1 MWYIIDNDSH
11 YQYCKFKTSFMKTSK
26 FSLKKLI
33 AFSLFLVAALH
44 FSVAYAGEGAF
55 GWIYT
60 LDLQPKGELE
70 FEQRLQLTKQQASG
84 SYNAWISRSELEYGL
99 TNDFQI
105 AGYLNAYYVN
115 ANQNYTNPEACGDRP
130 TCTGGQPVPVE
141 TWNPAAPYR
150 KGGIEGGSLEAIY
163 RITNPVISPVGVGL
177 YLEPTIGKNKNELE
191 ARLLLQSNFIDD
203 KLVTAANI
211 VVANEQLKFVGNG
224 NVPESMLD
232 FLVGASYRFAPKW
245 FGGVEAR
252 FHNDYSSY
260 NLQNQTQKATF
271 VGPNMH
277 YASKDWW
284 FTAAWRYQLKGGTCM
299 GTGSAECSNAR
310 VWDSHGL
317 NEFIVK
323 VGFPLAKF

>member
-11 YQYCKFKTSFMKTSK
+11 YQYCKYKTSFMKTSK
-26 FSLKKLI
+26 FSLNKLI
-33 AFSLFLVAALH
+33 AFSLFLVVALH
-44 FSVAYAGEGAF
+44 FSLAYAGEGAF

-70 FEQRLQLTKQQASG
+70 FEPRLQLTKQQASG

-115 ANQNYTNPEACGDRP
+115 ANQNYINCENGS

-299 GTGSAECSNAR
+299 GTGTAECSNAR

>member
-1 MWYIIDNDSH
+1 
-11 YQYCKFKTSFMKTSK
+11 MKTPK
-26 FSLKKLI
+26 LSLKSL
-33 AFSLFLVAALH
+33 FFFVLFLVTLFHLSMAH
-44 FSVAYAGEGAF
+44 AGEGAF

-84 SYNAWISRSELEYGL
+84 SYNAWVSRSELEYGL

-115 ANQNYTNPEACGDRP
+115 ANQNYNNCEDSP
-130 TCTGGQPVPVE
+130 TCTSGQPVPVGS
-141 TWNPAAPYR
+141 WNPAAPYR
-150 KGGIEGGSLEAIY
+150 KSGIEGGSLEAIY
-163 RITNPVISPVGVGL
+163 RITNPVTSPVGVGL

-203 KLVTAANI
+203 KLITAANI
-211 VVANEQLKFVGNG
+211 VVANEQLKFAPSGNA
-224 NVPESMLD
+224 PESMLD

-271 VGPNMH
+271 VGPNLH

-299 GTGSAECSNAR
+299 GAGTAECSNAR

-323 VGFPLAKF
+323 VGFPIGKY

>member
-1 MWYIIDNDSH
+1 M
-11 YQYCKFKTSFMKTSK
+11 KFTI
-26 FSLKKLI
+26 KK
-33 AFSLFLVAALH
+33 AVFFLVLLATAPYYSL
-44 FSVAYAGEGAF
+44 ANAGEGAF

-70 FEQRLQLTKQQASG
+70 FEQRLQLTKQQAAG
-84 SYNAWISRSELEYGL
+84 SYNAWVSRSELEYGV
-99 TNDFQI
+99 TNDFQV

-115 ANQNYTNPEACGDRP
+115 ANQNYTNPEACGDSP
-130 TCTGGQPVPVE
+130 TCTGGQPVPASH
-141 TWNPAAPYR
+141 NPATPYR
-150 KGGIEGGSLEAIY
+150 RSGVEGGSLEAIY
-163 RITNPVISPVGVGL
+163 RITNPVTSPVGVGL
-177 YLEPTIGKNKNELE
+177 YFEPTIGVNKNELE

-203 KLVTAANI
+203 KLILAGNV

-224 NVPESMLD
+224 NVPESMMD

-271 VGPNMH
+271 IGPNLH
-277 YASKDWW
+277 YAAKDWW
-284 FTAAWRYQLKGGTCM
+284 FTAAWRYQLKGNTCM
-299 GTGSAECSNAR
+299 GDGTAECSNAR

-317 NEFIVK
+317 NEFMFK
-323 VGFPLAKF
+323 FGFPLTKL

>member
-11 YQYCKFKTSFMKTSK
+11 YQYCKYKTSFMKTSK
-26 FSLKKLI
+26 FSLNKLI
-33 AFSLFLVAALH
+33 AFSLFLVVTLH
-44 FSVAYAGEGAF
+44 FSLAYAGEGAF

-299 GTGSAECSNAR
+299 GTGTAECSNAR

-323 VGFPLAKF
+323 VGFPLTKF

>member
-1 MWYIIDNDSH
+1 MITILINNNFYLMNP
-11 YQYCKFKTSFMKTSK
+11 SK
-26 FSLKKLI
+26 LSIGKLI
-33 AFSLFLVAALH
+33 AFSIVLAATLH
-44 FSVAYAGEGAF
+44 LSIAQAGEGAF

-70 FEQRLQLTKQQASG
+70 FEQRLQLTKQQAAG
-84 SYNAWISRSELEYGL
+84 SYNAWVSRSELEYGV
-99 TNDFQI
+99 TNDFQV

-115 ANQNYTNPEACGDRP
+115 ANQNYTNQEACEGLP
-130 TCTGGQPVPVE
+130 TCTGGYPVPF
-141 TWNPAAPYR
+141 TQNPSSPYR
-150 KGGIEGGSLEAIY
+150 KSGVEGGSLEAIY
-163 RITNPVISPVGVGL
+163 RITNPVTSPVGVGL
-177 YLEPTIGKNKNELE
+177 YLEPTIGRSKNELE

-203 KLVTAANI
+203 KLI
-211 VVANEQLKFVGNG
+211 VAGNVVLANEQLKFTPNG
-224 NVPESMLD
+224 NQPESMMD

-271 VGPNMH
+271 VGPNLH

-299 GTGSAECSNAR
+299 GDGTAECSNAR

-317 NEFIVK
+317 NEFMFKI
-323 VGFPLAKF
+323 GFPLTKL

>member
-1 MWYIIDNDSH
+1 
-11 YQYCKFKTSFMKTSK
+11 MKLTIK
-26 FSLKKLI
+26 RLL

-44 FSVAYAGEGAF
+44 FSFAHAGEGVF

-60 LDLQPKGELE
+60 LDLQPKGSLE
-70 FEQRLQLTKQQASG
+70 FEQRLQLNKQQATG
-84 SYNAWISRSELEYGL
+84 SYNAWLSRTELEYGL

-115 ANQNYTNPEACGDRP
+115 ANQNYTNPEACGDAA
-130 TCTGGQPVPVE
+130 TCTGGQPVPE
-141 TWNPAAPYR
+141 GHNPATPYR

-163 RITNPVISPVGVGL
+163 RITNPVTSPVGVGL
-177 YLEPTIGKNKNELE
+177 YLEPTLGRNKNELE

-203 KLVTAANI
+203 RLVVAGNV

-245 FGGVEAR
+245 SAGVEAR

-260 NLQNQTQKATF
+260 NLQNQVQRATF
-271 VGPNMH
+271 IGPNMH
-277 YASKDWW
+277 YAAKDWW
-284 FTAAWRYQLKGGTCM
+284 ITGAWRYQLKGNTCM
-299 GTGSAECSNAR
+299 GDGTAECSNAR
-310 VWDSHGL
+310 VWDSHSV

-323 VGFPLAKF
+323 VGFPLN

>member
-1 MWYIIDNDSH
+1 
-11 YQYCKFKTSFMKTSK
+11 MKPTI
-26 FSLKKLI
+26 KKLV
-33 AFSLFLVAALH
+33 L
-44 FSVAYAGEGAF
+44 FSVFLASTLHISFAHAGEGAF

-70 FEQRLQLTKQQASG
+70 FEQRLQLTKQQAAG
-84 SYNAWISRSELEYGL
+84 SYNAWVSRSELEYGV
-99 TNDFQI
+99 TNDFQV

-115 ANQNYTNPEACGDRP
+115 ANQNYTNSEACGDRS
-130 TCTGGQPVPVE
+130 TCTGGQPVPMGS
-141 TWNPAAPYR
+141 WNPAAPYR
-150 KGGIEGGSLEAIY
+150 KSGVEGGSLEAIY
-163 RITNPVISPVGVGL
+163 RITNPVTSPVGVGV
-177 YLEPTIGKNKNELE
+177 YFEPTIGKNKNELE

-203 KLVTAANI
+203 KLILAGNV
-211 VVANEQLKFVGNG
+211 VVANEQLKFAPSGNA
-224 NVPESMLD
+224 PESMLD

-284 FTAAWRYQLKGGTCM
+284 FTAAWRYQLKGGNCM
-299 GTGSAECSNAR
+299 GAGTAECSNAR
-310 VWDSHGL
+310 VWDSHGV
-317 NEFIVK
+317 NKFMFK
-323 VGFPLAKF
+323 FGFPLTKI